1 MKSCC
6 EKTIGEVLR
15 IIGEVVQDSIDEQG
29 SDLVGTSELDKVFKI
44 RDKVSQLTD

>member
-6 EKTIGEVLR
+6 EKTIEDVLR
-15 IIGEVVQDSIDEQG
+15 IIGEVVQDTIDEQESG
-29 SDLVGTSELDKVFKI
+29 LVDTSELDKVFKI